1 MVAAVE
7 FQNQRVVLNCH
18 LQPKARADEVVG
30 LHGDALKIRITA
42 PPVDGKANQHL
53 IRFLAKLFQVR
64 QQDVELLSGETSR
77 SKRLAIHNVT
87 ELPET
92 LKIYLT

>member
-1 MVAAVE
+1 MAGAIQL
-7 FQNQRVVLNCH
+7 QNQCVVLNCH
-18 LQPKARADEVVG
+18 LQPKARADEIVG

-53 IRFLAKLFQVR
+53 IRFLAELFQVR

-87 ELPET
+87 KIPET
-92 LKIYLT
+92 LKSYLT